1 MDTILG
7 IDVSKN
13 YLDCYDSVM
22 KKHQRFSYTHEGIK
36 NLIITYNRLENLK
49 VIMESTGPYQRKIH
63 KALFEAGALIS
74 IVNPYK
80 ARCFAKSAGFLAK
93 TDKVDSRMLCEYGE
107 KVNTQPTPYPSQ
119 EQEELE
125 SLIQYKETLEEEL
138 QRQKNQLEYGHTSK
152 LVQNII
158 NQRIAKLKEDIKSL
172 KKRIKELIASQNNFR
187 IKKEHLETVP
197 GIGEQTIASLLCH
210 LPELGTLNRKQ
221 IAALV
226 GVAPFV
232 CESGQLRGNAIIKG
246 GRKKVRKAFYM
257 PTLVA
262 LRFNPELARF
272 YQHLRKH
279 GKAAKVALT
288 ACMRKLLTILNVMLK
303 TNQPWHPKIAYCLLR
318 L

>member
-1 MDTILG
+1 MNAILG

-13 YLDCYDSVM
+13 YLDCYDSIT
-22 KKHQRFSYTHEGIK
+22 KKYQRFAYTPQGIK
-36 NLIITYNRLENLK
+36 SLIDSYHIFQGIK
-49 VIMESTGPYQRKIH
+49 VIMESTGFYQRKIH
-63 KALFEAGALIS
+63 KALAEAGFLVS

-93 TDKVDSRMLCEYGE
+93 TDKVDSKMLCHYGD
-107 KVNTQPTPYPSQ
+107 KVSTQPTSYPPQ

-138 QRQKNQLEYGHTSK
+138 QRQKNQLEYGHVSK

-158 NQRIAKLKEDIKSL
+158 NQRIIQLKGDIKNL
-172 KKRIKELIASQNNFR
+172 KKRIKELIASQDNLR

-221 IAALV
+221 IASLV
-226 GVAPFV
+226 GVAPFA
-232 CESGQLRGNAIIKG
+232 CESGQLRGKAIIRG
-246 GRKKVRKAFYM
+246 GRKKVRKALYM

-262 LRFNPELARF
+262 IRFNPDLACF
-272 YQHLRKH
+272 YKRLRTQ

-303 TNQPWHPKIAYCLLR
+303 TNQPWHSKIAVDS
-318 L
+318 